1 LYGSQLT
8 IHGALD
14 ARLWGNLEAIEAE
27 IQRLVPVLK
36 QSGGYIFASDH
47 SIPHSVSFQ
56 NVAAIIGFAK
66 KYGSYAG

>member
-1 LYGSQLT
+1 MT

-14 ARLWGNLEAIEAE
+14 AQLWTDVDAIERE

-47 SIPHSVSFQ
+47 SIPNSVSFE
-56 NVAAIIGFAK
+56 NIKAIVALAK
-66 KYGSYAG
+66 KYGSYES